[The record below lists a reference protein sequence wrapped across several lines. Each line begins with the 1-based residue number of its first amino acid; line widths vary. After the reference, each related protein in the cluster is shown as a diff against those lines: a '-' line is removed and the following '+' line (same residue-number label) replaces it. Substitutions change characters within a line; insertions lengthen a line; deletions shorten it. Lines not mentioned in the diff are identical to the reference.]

1 MNLMRPLVLTAR
13 LNGFEL
19 GFRCFDLVQ
28 LRRST
33 AMNGIAMESIFALTI
48 LMHVSMAQM
57 TPNNVLRGNWV
68 GEYTIGGKRTYVSV
82 GVRVAE
88 NTLTATLREPVED
101 SSALPVSRI
110 SFRSS
115 VLHFELQTQSATLI
129 FEGQLKDN
137 MVFGE
142 LTNGERQGTF
152 QLLHL
157 ADTDSALFTHYV
169 GDYELDDKAV
179 FVVGRS
185 LTSLYYRDTTT
196 ERTGPLLPVSATEY
210 IGGPA
215 VGVHYPVEIRVKFVR
230 NVAGETTGLILVRNG
245 LPEKVANKIRLY
257 NEETVRIHNGDVILA
272 GTLTKPLRPA
282 SYPTVILL
290 HGSNAQSRYGQNAFL
305 SLVAEHFARHGIAV
319 LAYDKRGVGESTGKQ
334 EDLDLETDALAAVE
348 FLRRRS
354 DIDPKAIGLWGI
366 SQGGMLAPQVA
377 SLTSIAFI
385 INTSGAVVD
394 GHEQEIERTELQLRA
409 DGFPEKDIRDA
420 VALQKL
426 KFHYAR
432 TGEGWDEYIAAIDK
446 AKDKKWFPD
455 PYVGPPTTKDSEA
468 WAVWRKG
475 SGSFSPADFWAK
487 YRGPVLL
494 IFGTHETYCL
504 PSANIAAFKEAMA
517 KAHNNEFTIEIIPQA
532 EHGMRVAKTGGE
544 KELILLNRYA
554 PHYFDVM
561 TNWIGR
567 IVRGPKS
574 SLAGE

>member
-169 GDYELDDKAV
+169 GDYELDDKA
-179 FVVGRS
+179 
-185 LTSLYYRDTTT
+185 
-196 ERTGPLLPVSATEY
+196 
-210 IGGPA
+210 
-215 VGVHYPVEIRVKFVR
+215 
-230 NVAGETTGLILVRNG
+230 
-245 LPEKVANKIRLY
+245 
-257 NEETVRIHNGDVILA
+257 
-272 GTLTKPLRPA
+272 
-282 SYPTVILL
+282 
-290 HGSNAQSRYGQNAFL
+290 
-305 SLVAEHFARHGIAV
+305 
-319 LAYDKRGVGESTGKQ
+319 
-334 EDLDLETDALAAVE
+334 
-348 FLRRRS
+348 
-354 DIDPKAIGLWGI
+354 
-366 SQGGMLAPQVA
+366 
-377 SLTSIAFI
+377 
-385 INTSGAVVD
+385 
-394 GHEQEIERTELQLRA
+394 
-409 DGFPEKDIRDA
+409 
-420 VALQKL
+420 
-426 KFHYAR
+426 
-432 TGEGWDEYIAAIDK
+432 
-446 AKDKKWFPD
+446 
-455 PYVGPPTTKDSEA
+455 
-468 WAVWRKG
+468 
-475 SGSFSPADFWAK
+475 
-487 YRGPVLL
+487 
-494 IFGTHETYCL
+494 
-504 PSANIAAFKEAMA
+504 
-517 KAHNNEFTIEIIPQA
+517 
-532 EHGMRVAKTGGE
+532 
-544 KELILLNRYA
+544 
-554 PHYFDVM
+554 
-561 TNWIGR
+561 
-567 IVRGPKS
+567 
-574 SLAGE
+574 